1 MFKKAYTKFL
11 NDFKKLPERK
21 QYIEFFT
28 AILTV
33 PVLLTVIILN
43 VSSLR
48 EKDKPK
54 EENTS
59 PIREIVITQPTEKN
73 EGDVSVTTTPCV
85 EEIGPISITN
95 PTENEVVTDNP
106 VQVSINY
113 RKGNFCAVVWSY
125 RINNGRWSDYDDNSV
140 ALYNLPQGN
149 IKFDLRVKSVASG
162 DERTLTRNFV
172 YRGTS
177 IVPTEPTASESANQ
191 FNLSF

>member
-11 NDFKKLPERK
+11 NDFRKLPERK

-48 EKDKPK
+48 DKNKDKEPQP
-54 EENTS
+54 T
-59 PIREIVITQPTEKN
+59 PPPVREIVITQPGEQQTPN
-73 EGDVSVTTTPCV
+73 TSATAAPCV
-85 EEIGPISITN
+85 EEIGPIAIDN
-95 PTENEVVTDNP
+95 PSENEAVTDNP

-113 RKGNFCAVVWSY
+113 KKGNFCAVVWSY
-125 RINNGRWSDYDDNSV
+125 RINGGRWSDYDDNSV

-149 IKFDLRVKSVASG
+149 VKFDLRVKSVVTGEEKS
-162 DERTLTRNFV
+162 LTRNFT
-172 YRGTS
+172 YRGTNT
-177 IVPTEPTASESANQ
+177 VPTEPVASSSAQ
-191 FNLSF
+191 